1 MEPVDGEVEGGD
13 REIEREVFGGKMILG
28 KLVWVFWFSTHAGF
42 RFFKFFFLLI
52 KVSADVTPCHISIN
66 GRLMEN

>member
-1 MEPVDGEVEGGD
+1 MARREMEPVDGEVEGGD

-42 RFFKFFFLLI
+42 RFFIFFFFLI
-52 KVSADVTPCHISIN
+52 KVLTWHHATSASMDA
-66 GRLMEN
+66 